1 MAPGAAGLI
10 VSLEDAEPARRM
22 DGFGRGGGG

>member
-1 MAPGAAGLI
+1 MVPGAEALI
-10 VSLEDAEPARRM
+10 VSLDDPEPAMRM